1 MAPMYRC
8 KMCFLSAISLDAICC
23 LILMQLCQ
31 DEVAENGTIYFPIIS
46 FATQLH
52 IVLSMVNKSEN
63 MQNLIFGIAVVHMVS
78 LIMCCDTPSVLMF
91 VNGTDMPSSRSTSGS
106 SIQM

>member
-1 MAPMYRC
+1 MYNRC
-8 KMCFLSAISLDAICC
+8 KNLLSISANFHL
-23 LILMQLCQ
+23 LPWLLLVMQLCQ
-31 DEVAENGTIYFPIIS
+31 DEVTENGTIYFRIIS